1 MSQVLREMQRKYVK
15 CLRDYLAE
23 PGEQELLMAYEL
35 GRKALTAGSGVLGIA
50 SLHHEALREVM
61 PASPVATGG
70 PQTIA
75 RAEEFFVESLMPFEM
90 SHRSH
95 CEAIAA
101 LRHMN
106 DRIEEEAK
114 RIAHALHEEAGG
126 LLASTHLALEELARD
141 LSPQGAERL
150 AGIRDLLDQVDRQ
163 LRRLA
168 HELRPTILDDLG
180 LLPALDF
187 LSKGVSHRAG
197 LPITV
202 EGSSQGR
209 LPPAVETTL
218 YRNVQEALN
227 NVVKHASAGRVTVR
241 VIRQPHVIHCSVSD
255 DGVGFNMSLTI
266 AVDGERGLGLVGI
279 RERLDSLRGT
289 LQITS
294 ASGQGTELL
303 MQIPLE
309 A

>member
-1 MSQVLREMQRKYVK
+1 MSQVLRELQRKYVRS
-15 CLRDYLAE
+15 LRDYVAK
-23 PGEQELLMAYEL
+23 PGEQELQRAYEL
-35 GRKALTAGSGVLGIA
+35 GRFVLTGGSGVLGIA
-50 SLHHEALREVM
+50 ALHHEALKEVM
-61 PASPVATGG
+61 PAPPPEEGG
-70 PQTIA
+70 PQTIT

-90 SHRSH
+90 SHRSYR
-95 CEAIAA
+95 EAIAA

-106 DRIEEEAK
+106 DRIEQEAK
-114 RIAHALHEEAGG
+114 RIAHALHDEAGG
-126 LLASTHLALEELARD
+126 LLATTHLALEELGRD
-141 LSPQGAERL
+141 LSPEGSQRL
-150 AGIRDLLDQVDRQ
+150 SQVRDLLNQVDGQ

-202 EGSSQGR
+202 EGTSNGR

-227 NVVKHASAGRVTVR
+227 NVVKHARAGQVMVRVTRESRAV
-241 VIRQPHVIHCSVSD
+241 HCTVHD
-255 DGVGFNMSLTI
+255 DGVGFDASSAI

-289 LQITS
+289 LDIKSTL
-294 ASGQGTELL
+294 GKGTELL
-303 MQIPLE
+303 MLIPLE
-309 A
+309 T